1 MSTIVPNA
9 RFLWP
14 KCSVVPPFISLGFW
28 DTKPI
33 VEIIIGVI
41 YLIIF

>member
-1 MSTIVPNA
+1 MSNIVHNV

-14 KCSVVPPFISLGFW
+14 KCSVVPLFISLGFW
-28 DTKPI
+28 DTKLI
-33 VEIIIGVI
+33 VENIIGVM